1 MEEQLR
7 SMIDKFN
14 SKAETD
20 EKMQK
25 ELEGVERSIVLIL
38 TDDKT
43 YSFHIRDQRIRDFA
57 KGELEDPDIRIV
69 SDSQTLKAL
78 INGEM
83 GPMKALATKKLQI
96 KASLED
102 MFRLRKLF

>member
-7 SMIDKFN
+7 ELIERFN
-14 SKAETD
+14 EKVESD
-20 EKMQK
+20 ERMQK
-25 ELEGVERSIVLIL
+25 ELEGVDKSAVLVV

-43 YSFHIRDQRIRDFA
+43 YKFFLRDKRIQDF
-57 KGELEDPDIRIV
+57 GEGDLEDVDIRIV
-69 SDSQTLKAL
+69 SDTETLKGL
-78 INGEM
+78 IAGEI
-83 GPMKALATKKLQI
+83 GPMKAMATKKLQI